1 MYNLGPIEPLAL
13 TQDQAQLCL
22 YICEFLYFAIR
33 NHGFRSKYILLS
45 SDLFARVLQLY
56 RSKYVYIKLGTNY
69 NSTKIAFIF
78 LLIIFMEQVDY
89 DFLECAC
96 RFVMNSTIEIL

>member
-1 MYNLGPIEPLAL
+1 MYNLGPIEPLVL

-56 RSKYVYIKLGTNY
+56 RSKYVYIKLGINY

-78 LLIIFMEQVDY
+78 Y
-89 DFLECAC
+89 
-96 RFVMNSTIEIL
+96 